1 MADGQVVFEITGDSK
16 GIKTTISQVTDDIQ
30 QESKK
35 WEQATDNAT
44 EQMANSFSGMLTK
57 VTGMIAAAG
66 IGKAILDFGKSAIEA
81 ASDLAEV
88 QNVVDTVFGDG
99 ASQIETWAQTAG
111 EKFGLSETMAKRFT
125 STLGAMMK
133 SAGMTGNEIVTMS
146 TDLAGLA
153 ADMASFYNLD
163 FDTAFQKIRSGIS
176 GETEPLKQLG
186 INMSVANL
194 NAFALAQG
202 LEKTFDKMDQGEQT
216 MLRYQYL
223 MQATADAQGDFE
235 RTSDGF
241 ANAQRKIES
250 SIESI
255 KTSLGNIFLPA
266 IENALAGVSNFL
278 SGISA
283 AMMPEKTIIDQ
294 FNEAEINTADKM
306 AEIEKTY
313 NSASDLIKIL
323 DEIQTKT
330 TTLKNGGTISY
341 GELFQGIGEVEKTGG
356 DIREYLAGLV
366 DDVDDVVNKYNQWKE
381 VTNQLTGLIPGIAT
395 EIDKETGAISD
406 NTDELQKNLDAWR
419 KNEENKVLW
428 AEYYAKAEAVARAK
442 GEQAGIQIEARARQL
457 AAEREAKK
465 LAETYGTVFDEQG
478 RILDRFTGD
487 HKYEYEAGLLNVA
500 EVENQFDNYNNLLDQ
515 ADQAQKKADKSAG
528 DLSEAEGLLAD
539 ELQAVQEMTGQTA
552 EEFNNAADAAENY
565 KGKSAETWQSDLK
578 GAKDAAA
585 AIGEVVKY
593 YEKARQATEKS
604 MEKSLGGFGAVD
616 RALDKEKKKL
626 EEYSEEFRKKQEEY
640 NKKGLL
646 KGYVDKSGNVDLEK
660 MSQNYDKLSDNA
672 KKAYNELAKIR
683 NKQTEV
689 NEAINEYSAEGIKKN
704 LRDQITYMQEYLD
717 NLKQLK
723 AWGVSDAMLAQLSDG
738 SKESAQFLQG
748 IIEGGE
754 GSAKEIDKLFQDV
767 EKQKK
772 SFTDE
777 LTQQQLTVDE
787 AYNKLVEKAQKTM
800 SDLNLGQEAKN
811 AMGATVLGIAD
822 GIRSNVSEVS
832 AAVTELMKAL
842 DPLTKFGFSWG
853 YQNGNFVLNL
863 DGSNE
868 KGLDYVPFD
877 GYLSELHE
885 GEGILTAEENRIW
898 QRFKNGQ
905 ASQANVDYDA
915 LGSAM
920 RDNIHAGGNV
930 YLDGKTVGRV
940 VSGIQGDQY
949 RSLQRS
955 GWQQ

>member
-16 GIKTTISQVTDDIQ
+16 GINQSVKQVTDNIQ
-30 QESKK
+30 QESRK
-35 WEQATDNAT
+35 WDQAAT
-44 EQMANSFSGMLTK
+44 EATTGIENAFSSMVGKIAGMFS
-57 VTGMIAAAG
+57 AAK
-66 IGKAILDFGKSAIEA
+66 IGQVLLSWGKDALET
-81 ASDLAEV
+81 ASDIAEV

-99 ASQIETWAQTAG
+99 ASKIEAWAQTAG
-111 EKFGLSETMAKRFT
+111 EKFGLTELQAKKFT

-133 SAGMTGNEIVTMS
+133 SSGLAGDEIVSMS

-235 RTSDGF
+235 KTSDGF
-241 ANAQRKIES
+241 ANAQRRIQ
-250 SIESI
+250 
-255 KTSLGNIFLPA
+255 T
-266 IENALAGVSNFL
+266 ALDT
-278 SGISA
+278 ISA
-283 AMMPEKTIIDQ
+283 TAGSFILNTIEPLVSGVAGLLEQMTATPERTVLDDFNDINID
-294 FNEAEINTADKM
+294 TAGKL
-306 AEIEKTY
+306 AEIEQTY
-313 NSASDLIKIL
+313 NKASDLIKIL
-323 DEIQTKT
+323 DEIQSKT
-330 TTLKNGGTISY
+330 TTLKNGETISY
-341 GELFQGIGEVEKTGG
+341 GELFQNLGNVEKTGG

-366 DDVDDVVNKYNQWKE
+366 DDVQTVVDKYNQWKE
-381 VTNQLTGLIPGIAT
+381 VTSQLTGLIPGIAS
-395 EIDKETGAISD
+395 EINEETGAIEN
-406 NTDELQKNLDAWR
+406 NTDELQKNL
-419 KNEENKVLW
+419 EEWKKAQEQKVLW
-428 AEYYAKAEAVARAK
+428 AAYYAKKEALAASEASVWQLELEVIGA
-442 GEQAGIQIEARARQL
+442 EQAKKRIRQTL
-457 AAEREAKK
+457 EDI
-465 LAETYGTVFDEQG
+465 GTVFDEEGNIDKNQAWWDPSKVAEG
-478 RILDRFTGD
+478 FDINDFID
-487 HKYEYEAGLLNVA
+487 MAAEYETAVNKEKQANESHTKAVEANAQAHQELQDEYDGLVEKYG
-500 EVENQFDNYNNLLDQ
+500 EVT
-515 ADQAQKKADKSAG
+515 
-528 DLSEAEGLLAD
+528 EAENEAA
-539 ELQAVQEMTGQTA
+539 Q
-552 EEFNNAADAAENY
+552 AADDYLGISQEAWQ
-565 KGKSAETWQSDLK
+565 KTGSA
-578 GAKDAAA
+578 AKDAAA

-660 MSQNYDKLSDNA
+660 MSQNYDKLSDSA

-800 SDLNLGQEAKN
+800 SDLNLGEEAKN

-822 GIRSNVSEVS
+822 GIRNNVSEVS

-842 DPLTKFGFSWG
+842 EPLTKYGFSWG
-853 YQNGNFVLNL
+853 YQGGNFVLNL